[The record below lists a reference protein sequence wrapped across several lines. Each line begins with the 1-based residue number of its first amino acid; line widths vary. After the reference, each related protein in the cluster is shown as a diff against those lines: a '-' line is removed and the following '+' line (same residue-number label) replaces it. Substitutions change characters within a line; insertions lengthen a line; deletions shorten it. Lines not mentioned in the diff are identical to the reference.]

1 MAWLQWLGPLL
12 QGAGQLKAGTETA
25 AILRA
30 QAEAAEEQGGRDE
43 EAQRREGRQAI
54 GRLAASMSE
63 AGGVDEGVLKQSTV
77 LAELDALN
85 VRYGAQLE
93 AKGLQRSATSI
104 SKQTGLL
111 AGAQILTGLSRARTL
126 NRTIADAPA
135 VAVPQPIPKTSGR
148 GF

>member
-1 MAWLQWLGPLL
+1 MSWLGPLL
-12 QGAGQLKAGTETA
+12 QGAGQLKAGTEAA
-25 AILRA
+25 AIRRA
-30 QAEAAEEQGGRDE
+30 QAEASEEQGGRDE

-54 GRLAASMSE
+54 GRLAASMAE

-93 AKGLQRSATSI
+93 AKGLQRFATSI
-104 SKQTGLL
+104 SRQTGLL
-111 AGAQILTGLSRARTL
+111 AGAQILTGLSRLRTA

-135 VAVPQPIPKTSGR
+135 PAVAVPTT
-148 GF
+148 